1 MARDFSQE
9 LAALK
14 ADVDALSKAELDT
27 PLASLAQWDS
37 LTVLLTLS
45 HFEHVHQ
52 LSLTGEQVRSCR
64 TLRELLSHLPSSS

>member
-1 MARDFSQE
+1 MSRDLSKD

-14 ADVDALSKAELDT
+14 ADVDSLAKAELDT

-45 HFEHVHQ
+45 HFEHVHHQ
-52 LSLTGEQVRSCR
+52 TLTGDQIRSCR
-64 TLRELLSHLPSSS
+64 TLRELLNLVSH